1 MVPLFYCIVGPS
13 NIKEN
18 IIVKSKSIWIKIGK
32 LFLDITE
39 IYIPA
44 IAFSLLFIAFLIQV
58 FFRYFL
64 VPLTWPLEFTLMMFI
79 WATLFG
85 ACYAMRD
92 DSHVRFTLVYDNAA
106 PKVKFWM
113 RIIGNLMLLSSFI
126 IAFIPTY
133 NWVNFMSFKKS
144 NVLKVPMNIV
154 FFPYVIFMIIM
165 IGRIAY
171 NLYIDIRKLPRG
183 EV

>member
-1 MVPLFYCIVGPS
+1 M
-13 NIKEN
+13 
-18 IIVKSKSIWIKIGK
+18 
-32 LFLDITE
+32 
-39 IYIPA
+39 
-44 IAFSLLFIAFLIQV
+44 FSW
-58 FFRYFL
+58 
-64 VPLTWPLEFTLMMFI
+64 T
-79 WATLFG
+79 TLFG

-92 DSHVRFTLVYDNAA
+92 DTHVKFTLIYDDAS
-106 PKVKFWM
+106 PKVKFWI

-126 IAFIPTY
+126 IAFVPTY

-171 NLYIDIRKLPRG
+171 NLYIDIRKLPKG
-183 EV
+183 EA

>member
-1 MVPLFYCIVGPS
+1 MVPLSCYMVGPS
-13 NIKEN
+13 NIKEY
-18 IIVKSKSIWIKIGK
+18 IIVKGKSIWIKIGK

-79 WATLFG
+79 WSTLFG

-92 DSHVRFTLVYDNAA
+92 DTHVRFTLIYDNAA

-113 RIIGNLMLLSSFI
+113 RIIGNLMLLISFI

-144 NVLKVPMNIV
+144 NVLKV
-154 FFPYVIFMIIM
+154 
-165 IGRIAY
+165 R
-171 NLYIDIRKLPRG
+171 
-183 EV
+183 

>member
-1 MVPLFYCIVGPS
+1 M
-13 NIKEN
+13 
-18 IIVKSKSIWIKIGK
+18 KSKPIWVKIGK

-79 WATLFG
+79 WTTLFG

-92 DSHVRFTLVYDNAA
+92 NTHVSFTLVYDNSS

-113 RIIGNLMLLSSFI
+113 RIIGNLMLLISFI

-154 FFPYVIFMIIM
+154 FFPYIIFMIIM
-165 IGRIAY
+165 MGRIAY
-171 NLYIDIRKLPRG
+171 NLYIDVKKLPKG
-183 EV
+183 KT

>member
-1 MVPLFYCIVGPS
+1 MVGPS

-18 IIVKSKSIWIKIGK
+18 IIVKSKPTWIKIGK
-32 LFLDITE
+32 LCLDITE

-79 WATLFG
+79 WTTLFG

-92 DSHVRFTLVYDNAA
+92 DTHVKFTLIYDDASS
-106 PKVKFWM
+106 KVKFWM
-113 RIIGNLMLLSSFI
+113 RIIGNLMLLISFI
-126 IAFIPTY
+126 IAFIPTC

-165 IGRIAY
+165 MGRIAY
-171 NLYIDIRKLPRG
+171 NLYIDVRKLPRG
-183 EV
+183 KT

>member
-1 MVPLFYCIVGPS
+1 MVPLSCYMVGPS
-13 NIKEN
+13 NVKEN
-18 IIVKSKSIWIKIGK
+18 IIVKSKPIWIKIGK

-79 WATLFG
+79 WTTLFG

-92 DSHVRFTLVYDNAA
+92 DTHVRFTLIYDNSS

-113 RIIGNLMLLSSFI
+113 RIIGNLMLLISFI

-154 FFPYVIFMIIM
+154 FFPYIVFMIIM
-165 IGRIAY
+165 MGRIAY
-171 NLYIDIRKLPRG
+171 NLYIDVRKLPRG
-183 EV
+183 KT

>member
-1 MVPLFYCIVGPS
+1 MK
-13 NIKEN
+13 KE
-18 IIVKSKSIWIKIGK
+18 SIWIKTGK
-32 LFLDITE
+32 LFLNITE

-44 IAFSLLFIAFLIQV
+44 ITFSLLFIAFLIQV

-79 WATLFG
+79 WTTLFG

-92 DSHVRFTLVYDNAA
+92 NAHVRFTLIYDNAT
-106 PKVKFWM
+106 PKTRLWM
-113 RIIGNLMLLSSFI
+113 RISGNLLLLVSFI
-126 IAFIPTY
+126 IAFVPTY
-133 NWVNFMSFKKS
+133 HWVNFMSFKKS

-154 FFPYVIFMIIM
+154 FFPYIIFMIIM
-165 IGRIAY
+165 VGRITY
-171 NLYIDIRKLPRG
+171 DVYIDIRRLHRG

>member
-1 MVPLFYCIVGPS
+1 MVGPS

-18 IIVKSKSIWIKIGK
+18 IIVKSKPIWIKIGK

-64 VPLTWPLEFTLMMFI
+64 VPLTWPLEFTLMMFS
-79 WATLFG
+79 WTTLFG

-92 DSHVRFTLVYDNAA
+92 DTHVKFTLIYDDAS

-126 IAFIPTY
+126 IAFVPTY

-165 IGRIAY
+165 MGRIAY
-171 NLYIDIRKLPRG
+171 NLYIDVRKLPRG
-183 EV
+183 KT

>member
-1 MVPLFYCIVGPS
+1 MVPLSCYMVGPS
-13 NIKEN
+13 NVKEN
-18 IIVKSKSIWIKIGK
+18 IIVKSKPIWIKIGK

-79 WATLFG
+79 WTTLFG

-92 DSHVRFTLVYDNAA
+92 DTHVRFTLIYDNSS

-113 RIIGNLMLLSSFI
+113 RIIGNLMLLISFI

-133 NWVNFMSFKKS
+133 NWVDFMSFKKS

-154 FFPYVIFMIIM
+154 FFPYIVFMIIM
-165 IGRIAY
+165 MGRIAY
-171 NLYIDIRKLPRG
+171 NLYIDVRKLPRG
-183 EV
+183 KT

>member
-1 MVPLFYCIVGPS
+1 MNKRL
-13 NIKEN
+13 
-18 IIVKSKSIWIKIGK
+18 IWKKIGR

-79 WATLFG
+79 WTTLFG

-92 DSHVRFTLVYDNAA
+92 NAHVRFTLIYDNAV
-106 PKVKFWM
+106 PKVKYWM
-113 RIIGNLMLLSSFI
+113 RIIGNLMLLISFI
-126 IAFIPTY
+126 IAFVPTY
-133 NWVNFMSFKKS
+133 NWVHFMSFKKS

-154 FFPYVIFMIIM
+154 FFPYIIFMLIM
-165 IGRIAY
+165 MGRIVY
-171 NLYIDIRKLPRG
+171 NLYIDIKKLPEG

>member
-1 MVPLFYCIVGPS
+1 MVPLSCYMVGPS
-13 NIKEN
+13 NVKEN
-18 IIVKSKSIWIKIGK
+18 IIVKSKPIWIKIGK

-79 WATLFG
+79 WTTLFG

-92 DSHVRFTLVYDNAA
+92 DTHVRFTLIYDNSS

-113 RIIGNLMLLSSFI
+113 RIIGNLMLLISFI

-165 IGRIAY
+165 MGRIAY
-171 NLYIDIRKLPRG
+171 NLYIDVRKLPRG
-183 EV
+183 KT

>member
-1 MVPLFYCIVGPS
+1 MVGPS
-13 NIKEN
+13 NIKEY
-18 IIVKSKSIWIKIGK
+18 IVGKSKPIWIKIGK
-32 LFLDITE
+32 LFLDLTE

-79 WATLFG
+79 WTTLFG

-92 DSHVRFTLVYDNAA
+92 ETHVRFTLIYDNSA

-113 RIIGNLMLLSSFI
+113 RIIGNLILLISFI

-154 FFPYVIFMIIM
+154 FFPYIIFMIIM
-165 IGRIAY
+165 MGRIAY

-183 EV
+183 KT

>member
-1 MVPLFYCIVGPS
+1 MYSGTS

-18 IIVKSKSIWIKIGK
+18 IILKSKSIWKKIGK
-32 LFLDITE
+32 LFLNITE

-64 VPLTWPLEFTLMMFI
+64 VPLTWPLEFTLMMFV
-79 WATLFG
+79 WTTLFG

-92 DSHVRFTLVYDNAA
+92 DTHVRFTLIYDNAA

-126 IAFIPTY
+126 IAFVPTY

-165 IGRIAY
+165 MGRIAY
-171 NLYIDIRKLPRG
+171 NLYIDVRKLPRG
-183 EV
+183 KT

>member
-1 MVPLFYCIVGPS
+1 MK
-13 NIKEN
+13 N
-18 IIVKSKSIWIKIGK
+18 KSIWIKIGK

-44 IAFSLLFIAFLIQV
+44 ITFSLLFIAFLIQV

-64 VPLTWPLEFTLMMFI
+64 VPLTWPLEFTLMMFS
-79 WATLFG
+79 WTTLFG

-92 DSHVRFTLVYDNAA
+92 DTHVKFTLIYDDAS

-113 RIIGNLMLLSSFI
+113 RIIGNLMLFSSFI
-126 IAFIPTY
+126 IAFVPTY

-144 NVLKVPMNIV
+144 NVLKV
-154 FFPYVIFMIIM
+154 
-165 IGRIAY
+165 
-171 NLYIDIRKLPRG
+171 
-183 EV
+183 

>member
-1 MVPLFYCIVGPS
+1 
-13 NIKEN
+13 
-18 IIVKSKSIWIKIGK
+18 
-32 LFLDITE
+32 
-39 IYIPA
+39 
-44 IAFSLLFIAFLIQV
+44 
-58 FFRYFL
+58 
-64 VPLTWPLEFTLMMFI
+64 MFI
-79 WATLFG
+79 WTTLFG

-92 DSHVRFTLVYDNAA
+92 ETHVRFTLIYDNSA

-113 RIIGNLMLLSSFI
+113 RIIGNLILLISFI

-154 FFPYVIFMIIM
+154 FFPYIIFMIIM
-165 IGRIAY
+165 MGRIAY

-183 EV
+183 KT

>member
-1 MVPLFYCIVGPS
+1 MVPLSCCMVGPS

-18 IIVKSKSIWIKIGK
+18 IVVKSKPIWIKIGK

-79 WATLFG
+79 WTTLFG

-92 DSHVRFTLVYDNAA
+92 ETHVRFTLIYDNSA

-113 RIIGNLMLLSSFI
+113 RIIGNLILLISFI

-165 IGRIAY
+165 MGRMAY
-171 NLYIDIRKLPRG
+171 NLYIDVRKLPRG
-183 EV
+183 KT

>member
-1 MVPLFYCIVGPS
+1 MVPLSCCMVGPS

-18 IIVKSKSIWIKIGK
+18 IVVKSKPIWIKIGK

-79 WATLFG
+79 WTTLFG

-92 DSHVRFTLVYDNAA
+92 ETHVRFTLIYDNSA

-113 RIIGNLMLLSSFI
+113 RIIGNLILLISFI

-154 FFPYVIFMIIM
+154 FFPYIIFMIIM
-165 IGRIAY
+165 MGRIAY

-183 EV
+183 KT

>member
-1 MVPLFYCIVGPS
+1 MVPLSCYMVGPS
-13 NIKEN
+13 NVKEN
-18 IIVKSKSIWIKIGK
+18 IIVKSKPIWIKIGK

-64 VPLTWPLEFTLMMFI
+64 VPLTWPLEFTLIMFI
-79 WATLFG
+79 WTTLFG

-92 DSHVRFTLVYDNAA
+92 DTHVRFTLIYDNSS

-113 RIIGNLMLLSSFI
+113 RIIGNLMLLISFI

-154 FFPYVIFMIIM
+154 FFPYIVFMIIM
-165 IGRIAY
+165 MGRIAY
-171 NLYIDIRKLPRG
+171 NLYIDVRKLPRG
-183 EV
+183 KT

>member
-1 MVPLFYCIVGPS
+1 MVPLSCCMVGPS

-18 IIVKSKSIWIKIGK
+18 IIVKSKPIWIKIGK

-79 WATLFG
+79 WTTLFG

-92 DSHVRFTLVYDNAA
+92 DTHVRFTLIYDNSA

-113 RIIGNLMLLSSFI
+113 RIIGNLMLFISFI

-165 IGRIAY
+165 MGRIAY
-171 NLYIDIRKLPRG
+171 NLYIDVRKLPRG
-183 EV
+183 KT

>member
-1 MVPLFYCIVGPS
+1 MNKRP
-13 NIKEN
+13 
-18 IIVKSKSIWIKIGK
+18 IWKKIGR

-79 WATLFG
+79 WTTLFG

-92 DSHVRFTLVYDNAA
+92 NEHVRFTLIYDNAV
-106 PKVKFWM
+106 PKVKYWM
-113 RIIGNLMLLSSFI
+113 RIIGNLMLLISFI
-126 IAFIPTY
+126 IAFVPTY
-133 NWVNFMSFKKS
+133 NWVHFMSFKKS

-154 FFPYVIFMIIM
+154 FFPYIIFMLIM
-165 IGRIAY
+165 MGRIVY
-171 NLYIDIRKLPRG
+171 NLYIDIKKLPEG

>member
-1 MVPLFYCIVGPS
+1 MVPLSCYMVGPS
-13 NIKEN
+13 NVKEN
-18 IIVKSKSIWIKIGK
+18 IIVKSKPIWIKIGK

-64 VPLTWPLEFTLMMFI
+64 VPLTWPLEFTLIMFI
-79 WATLFG
+79 WTTLFG

-92 DSHVRFTLVYDNAA
+92 DTHVRFTLIYDNSSL
-106 PKVKFWM
+106 KVKFWM
-113 RIIGNLMLLSSFI
+113 RIIGNLMLLISFI

-133 NWVNFMSFKKS
+133 NWVIFMSFKKS

-154 FFPYVIFMIIM
+154 FFPYIVFMIIM
-165 IGRIAY
+165 MGRIAY
-171 NLYIDIRKLPRG
+171 NLYIDVRKLPRG
-183 EV
+183 KT